1 MMEWELE
8 GNGVQ
13 RGRWSFLLELGTSGC
28 YLVDQDFVLV
38 EDQEVAFE
46 KHVGSVE
53 VENSQFG

>member
-1 MMEWELE
+1 MMEWELV

-38 EDQEVAFE
+38 EDQEEAFE
-46 KHVGSVE
+46 KHVGLVE

>member
-1 MMEWELE
+1 MMEWEPE

-46 KHVGSVE
+46 KHEGLVE
-53 VENSQFG
+53 VENSQFD

>member
-1 MMEWELE
+1 MMEWELV

-13 RGRWSFLLELGTSGC
+13 RGRWSFLLKLGTSGC

-38 EDQEVAFE
+38 EDQEEAFE
-46 KHVGSVE
+46 KHVGLVE

>member
-13 RGRWSFLLELGTSGC
+13 RGRWSFVLELGTSGC

-38 EDQEVAFE
+38 EDQEEAFE
-46 KHVGSVE
+46 KHVGLVE

>member
-13 RGRWSFLLELGTSGC
+13 RGRWSFVLELGTCGC

-38 EDQEVAFE
+38 EDQEEAFE
-46 KHVGSVE
+46 KHVGLVE
-53 VENSQFG
+53 VENSQFD

>member
-38 EDQEVAFE
+38 EDQEEAFE
-46 KHVGSVE
+46 KHVDLVE